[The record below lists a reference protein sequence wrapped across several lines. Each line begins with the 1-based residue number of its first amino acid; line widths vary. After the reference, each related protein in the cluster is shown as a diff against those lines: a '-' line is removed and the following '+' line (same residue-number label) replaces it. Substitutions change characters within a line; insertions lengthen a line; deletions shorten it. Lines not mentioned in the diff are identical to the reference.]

1 MNALAHLTGDEAMQ
15 AIRFAERVE
24 RMKADSSTVLR
35 RLWLA
40 AADASEA
47 VSDGYRSGQ
56 SDRVMDRLEDTAF
69 DAEQALR
76 EHLLTEFGL
85 TSADLKRSVL

>member
-1 MNALAHLTGDEAMQ
+1 MSAP
-15 AIRFAERVE
+15 
-24 RMKADSSTVLR
+24 VLR
-35 RLWLA
+35 PAFAHKLYGTAPVTLRDLWLA

-85 TSADLKRSVL
+85 TSADLKRSVF